1 MSLGLCV
8 RVRDLQDSIC
18 VRFAR
23 AGLFCAGSPFLCRIA
38 GPAAFCQVRRI
49 LFFPFF
55 RVFRSI
61 MSIVRRGRGTRRACR
76 TLQFDQGS
84 ERCAWCLSMG
94 ANAPAVCTFKA
105 RGRQE
110 MFTGTA
116 CVRRACFGHMV
127 AYVWDGSHVRQENKD
142 RLKRL
147 LAMSISEKESEAG
160 PGRDIAQHCW
170 AEHLLDACKYEEI
183 RAGRVVSESCSDYS
197 SCDSD
202 TCDMQCG
209 EFALQFN
216 NRVLHQHLQLCRGAI
231 Y

>member
-8 RVRDLQDSIC
+8 LVRDRQDSIC

-38 GPAAFCQVRRI
+38 GPAGFCRVRRI
-49 LFFPFF
+49 SFFSFF

-61 MSIVRRGRGTRRACR
+61 MSVVRRGRGTRRACR

-84 ERCAWCLSMG
+84 DRCAWCLSMG

-110 MFTGTA
+110 MFKGTA

-127 AYVWDGSHVRQENKD
+127 AFVWDGSHVRRQNKD

-147 LAMSISEKESEAG
+147 LAMS
-160 PGRDIAQHCW
+160 P
-170 AEHLLDACKYEEI
+170 
-183 RAGRVVSESCSDYS
+183 
-197 SCDSD
+197 
-202 TCDMQCG
+202 
-209 EFALQFN
+209 ALQARRRAPN
-216 NRVLHQHLQLCRGAI
+216 SLRN
-231 Y
+231 